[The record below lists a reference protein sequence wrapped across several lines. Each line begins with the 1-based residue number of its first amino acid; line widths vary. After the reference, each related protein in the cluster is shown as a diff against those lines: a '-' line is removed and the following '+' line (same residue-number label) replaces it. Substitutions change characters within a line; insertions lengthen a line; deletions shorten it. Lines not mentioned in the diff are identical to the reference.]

1 MADRD
6 DDYDISYIAKGSG
19 TRTNEGKG

>member
-1 MADRD
+1 MADGD